1 MSNFR
6 RFWCSFTCSPYQSS
20 FVEVTSSSIC
30 DQTLH
35 PGPNKNQGGGCEGT
49 PSSEEQ
55 KPTAQSVVVKV
66 DAVYASELFESC
78 KSVTVAATGQRV
90 MDLVSSWSHQTFKN
104 KHAVSLSLSLPPS
117 FHIQLPITSLP
128 GRSPTIDFR
137 VSFCRLL
144 TRRRGLSRRT
154 PTLSPLSRSS
164 KSHATKRCLS
174 TRPFAGYHSSPFMEA
189 APSVFPA
196 TVAKLPP

>member
-104 KHAVSLSLSLPPS
+104 KHAVSLSLPPSLPPS
-117 FHIQLPITSLP
+117 LSLHRSLDPSIPYTSDCYL
-128 GRSPTIDFR
+128 G
-137 VSFCRLL
+137 L
-144 TRRRGLSRRT
+144 TA
-154 PTLSPLSRSS
+154 P
-164 KSHATKRCLS
+164 ACLS
-174 TRPFAGYHSSPFMEA
+174 VNLSILVLSLSSSTPISLFRQTQQT
-189 APSVFPA
+189 F
-196 TVAKLPP
+196 